1 MYTVL
6 SVLVYTCAVFLALNF
21 PLYKKNILIKQSFK
35 GYDTKN
41 YAYSPF
47 NDAQLIILCDV
58 DIQQAATEGLETTI
72 DPWTPTDLYIDA
84 SRTILNA

>member
-1 MYTVL
+1 MLTV
-6 SVLVYTCAVFLALNF
+6 
-21 PLYKKNILIKQSFK
+21 PLTIP
-35 GYDTKN
+35 
-41 YAYSPF
+41 SPTPWF
-47 NDAQLIILCDV
+47 VIICDV